1 MRNVSHHHECSSL
14 NLLLVPDHSMTFCSL
29 QVLKY
34 SDNLFRWSWILERWQ
49 RIQIDKNQTKIPTL
63 SDNLYSCS
71 CLSGK
76 TTAGS
81 PRASFGAS
89 FFSSPPSPP
98 PLCPIRSLLK
108 RQSCHTIR
116 LMYATILNWPHS
128 DSLLQYF
135 KTVYQVGF
143 QMRTALM
150 AAVFRWTPPPPDIKH
165 VKNCQNQQLTIRK
178 GLRLAP
184 CARQEF
190 TTGQMTNLIALD
202 TQKLVEVGID
212 SGDHYVCWW
221 WWWWWGLWQIRIF
234 RLKWSKVMPHICVLS
249 SAPFQI
255 LLAFYFLYQMVSI

>member
-1 MRNVSHHHECSSL
+1 
-14 NLLLVPDHSMTFCSL
+14 MTFCSL

-49 RIQIDKNQTKIPTL
+49 KIQINKNQTKIPTL
-63 SDNLYSCS
+63 SDNLFSCS

-89 FFSSPPSPP
+89 FFSSPPPPP

-150 AAVFRWTPPPPDIKH
+150 AAVFRWTPPILNTNMLKI
-165 VKNCQNQQLTIRK
+165 VKTNSWRSGRDCGLHLVHARSSQLDRWQTSSLLTHK
-178 GLRLAP
+178 SLSRLA
-184 CARQEF
+184 
-190 TTGQMTNLIALD
+190 LIVVIIMYAD
-202 TQKLVEVGID
+202 DDEDFDKSEYSV
-212 SGDHYVCWW
+212 
-221 WWWWWGLWQIRIF
+221 
-234 RLKWSKVMPHICVLS
+234 
-249 SAPFQI
+249 
-255 LLAFYFLYQMVSI
+255 